1 MARRNARGQRGGK
14 EGCITLQKS
23 ACGGKSCKE
32 FCKRVYARVMP
43 SVQHVAQGCDGFKR
57 SAHSAVPNWM
67 LGCLDALRI
76 GGRIGRIGRMGR
88 IEDQEDW

>member
-1 MARRNARGQRGGK
+1 MRKNHAMKVNA
-14 EGCITLQKS
+14 
-23 ACGGKSCKE
+23 
-32 FCKRVYARVMP
+32 RVYAGVNTC
-43 SVQHVAQGCDGFKR
+43 VQHVAQGCDGFKR

>member
-1 MARRNARGQRGGK
+1 MIIMIMIIIIIIIIKIPFFFENFKIFQNPK
-14 EGCITLQKS
+14 FSIFPQTLL
-23 ACGGKSCKE
+23 
-32 FCKRVYARVMP
+32 
-43 SVQHVAQGCDGFKR
+43 FKR

>member
-1 MARRNARGQRGGK
+1 MS
-14 EGCITLQKS
+14 KS
-23 ACGGKSCKE
+23 IFVIASFFISEKNDPKL
-32 FCKRVYARVMP
+32 
-43 SVQHVAQGCDGFKR
+43 FKR